1 MTFSLNFSEKV
12 LQSEL
17 GPKIHLKVYLGQ
29 GLSEYE
35 TKNARRT
42 LNSESASVVFT
53 KIDSEIT
60 TFQMTKSNFSDK
72 CCEVAW
78 ETLHANILEDC
89 FDTGS
94 SHWYGL
100 GEMFTQEWPMDK
112 INFEPVPFLTTDFM
126 SGAIFGGVLE
136 PFAVSSKGVG
146 IYIHDLVSLHVSLD
160 KKKEKFCIRAGKKK
174 YNGKYNTTKM
184 TLSNSYIQSASET
197 ISEKYIESCITN
209 LSRNQVG
216 CQINK

>member
-1 MTFSLNFSEKV
+1 MIWENYTEFEYAKNIMTFSLNFSEKV

-42 LNSESASVVFT
+42 LNNESVSMVFT

-60 TFQMTKSNFSDK
+60 IFQMTKSNFSDK
-72 CCEVAW
+72 CYEVVW
-78 ETLHANILEDC
+78 ETLHTNILEDC
-89 FDTGS
+89 FDTES

-112 INFEPVPFLTTDFM
+112 ITFEPVPFLTTDFI

-136 PFAVSSKGVG
+136 PFAVSSKGVD
-146 IYIHDLVSLHVSLD
+146 IYIHDSVPLHVSLVT
-160 KKKEKFCIRAGKKK
+160 KKEKFCIRADKKK
-174 YNGKYNTTKM
+174 YNRKYDKND
-184 TLSNSYIQSASET
+184 T
-197 ISEKYIESCITN
+197 IKLIYTICIRDN
-209 LSRNQVG
+209 IR
-216 CQINK
+216 

>member
-1 MTFSLNFSEKV
+1 
-12 LQSEL
+12 
-17 GPKIHLKVYLGQ
+17 
-29 GLSEYE
+29 
-35 TKNARRT
+35 
-42 LNSESASVVFT
+42 
-53 KIDSEIT
+53 
-60 TFQMTKSNFSDK
+60 
-72 CCEVAW
+72 
-78 ETLHANILEDC
+78 
-89 FDTGS
+89 
-94 SHWYGL
+94 
-100 GEMFTQEWPMDK
+100 MFTQEWPIDK

-146 IYIHDLVSLHVSLD
+146 IYIYDLVSLHVSLD
-160 KKKEKFCIRAGKKK
+160 KKKEKFCIRADKKK